1 MLPAASEREYAL
13 VMSEGKS
20 HMAFDDCIMGVHEDI
35 DGDNEFDVV
44 YNTILWLLE
53 NGYIKKGETK

>member
-1 MLPAASEREYAL
+1 
-13 VMSEGKS
+13 
-20 HMAFDDCIMGVHEDI
+20 MAFDDCIMGVHEDI